1 MANEAPSIGVH
12 TEPPKSGRQYFD
24 LLLIQ
29 WSEVVELPSLH
40 FSEGHLGGSDVLESV
55 LDFVGGLKHN
65 EVPLDQVK
73 LLHPVFL
80 ESHEEKIIVKLA
92 EFSAFGVLLPCG
104 VLL

>member
-12 TEPPKSGRQYFD
+12 TEPAKSGRQHFN

-92 EFSAFGVLLPCG
+92 KFSAFCVLLPCG